1 MTQRPFSR
9 PGAIDLSVL
18 KRPAGA
24 PAPGGPGAPGAPGA
38 AAAPGGGAGGAA
50 GAAAGGGTAG
60 GPAGAPSP
68 YATLVDEQSFQ
79 AVLEAS
85 RTAAVLLVF
94 FSRSRMPESGQL
106 ADDVAALS
114 AEFEGRFLVGLVDI
128 DATPQIAQAMQIP
141 SIPLVV
147 AVLDGR
153 PMPLFQDVLP
163 LEELRAALTQVVQQL
178 AAQGITQRHQ
188 PLAAAPGAGAE
199 DEDGGE
205 PAIDPRYLPA
215 QEALEAGD
223 NDRAIAEY
231 EKLLAANPADAEAA
245 TGRARAQLLRRTAT
259 ADLQAARAA
268 AAERADDVD
277 AQILVADLD
286 VLGGHV
292 DDAFARLVEVVRRAA
307 GDDKERV
314 RRHLVELFGV
324 VGNAD
329 PRVARARQQLASA
342 LF

>member
-24 PAPGGPGAPGAPGA
+24 PAPGAAPGGPGAPGTPGA
-38 AAAPGGGAGGAA
+38 AGG
-50 GAAAGGGTAG
+50 AAGGGTAG
-60 GPAGAPSP
+60 GPAGSPSP

-79 AVLEAS
+79 TVLEAS

-188 PLAAAPGAGAE
+188 PLPGAAGAVVAD

-205 PAIDPRYLPA
+205 PPIDPRYLPA

-223 NDRAIAEY
+223 NDRAVAEY

-245 TGRARAQLLRRTAT
+245 TGLARAKLLRRTAT

-292 DDAFARLVEVVRRAA
+292 DDAFARLVEVVRRTA

-314 RRHLVELFGV
+314 RQHLVELFGV